1 MVTKRVIGFITKEKT
16 LKTAT
21 TTDWDLLLS
30 SKCAVKT
37 LSKFATGEQ
46 TTRGV
51 TSCFSNT
58 ERANLPGGTASWPA
72 PVVVD
77 NATYEY
83 RLNEE
88 NREIKFLNESL
99 IETFEEEFKEKIQ

>member
-1 MVTKRVIGFITKEKT
+1 MVTKWVIGFITKEKT

-58 ERANLPGGTASWPA
+58 ERAGEFRKLVRSYGT
-72 PVVVD
+72 
-77 NATYEY
+77 TYARRLTRKALRY
-83 RLNEE
+83 RGLMKSEG
-88 NREIKFLNESL
+88 
-99 IETFEEEFKEKIQ
+99 